1 MRRGTRGRGQVNISR
16 LLYYTNAMVAV
27 WGIKCRSRLNE
38 KFPLPVAADPWQMRN
53 VSKQKAL
60 HTFRQQAKYK
70 LNFLLKDKGKFCRAA
85 RERARE
91 RAGERWREGERGGE
105 NGRVR
110 ASHCRRLL
118 FCRKMKILIPS
129 GLSAQRPM
137 RPVDAN
143 VVVVVV
149 VVEVGNEVTVNRT
162 NPGGR

>member
-1 MRRGTRGRGQVNISR
+1 MRRGTRSRGQVNISR

-85 RERARE
+85 RERAQE
-91 RAGERWREGERGGE
+91 RAGERWREGERE
-105 NGRVR
+105 EERT
-110 ASHCRRLL
+110 
-118 FCRKMKILIPS
+118 
-129 GLSAQRPM
+129 
-137 RPVDAN
+137 
-143 VVVVVV
+143 
-149 VVEVGNEVTVNRT
+149 VE
-162 NPGGR
+162 

>member
-38 KFPLPVAADPWQMRN
+38 KFPLPVAVDPRQMRN

-91 RAGERWREGERGGE
+91 RAGERWREGERE
-105 NGRVR
+105 EERT
-110 ASHCRRLL
+110 
-118 FCRKMKILIPS
+118 
-129 GLSAQRPM
+129 
-137 RPVDAN
+137 
-143 VVVVVV
+143 
-149 VVEVGNEVTVNRT
+149 VE
-162 NPGGR
+162 